1 MGVTYLLDTH
11 VFLWLLAEPERVSE
25 AVRASLDDPENRL
38 VVSSV
43 SALEGATKVRL
54 GKLNAPGLIDT
65 WNRQLAAIGA
75 EPLSITTDHAL
86 LAGRLGWA
94 HRDPF
99 DRLLVAQ
106 TTLEGMSLVTVD
118 RAMTQLPAFPIVTW

>member
-1 MGVTYLLDTH
+1 MTYLLDTH
-11 VFLWLLAEPERVSE
+11 VFLWLLSEPDRVPQD
-25 AVRASLDDPENRL
+25 VRDVLDDPANPL
-38 VVSSV
+38 AISAV
-43 SALEGATKVRL
+43 SALEVATKVRL

-65 WNRQLAAIGA
+65 WSQRVATMGA

-86 LAGRLGWA
+86 LAGRLAWT

-106 TTLEGMSLVTVD
+106 AMAEGMSLVTVD
-118 RAMTQLPAFPIVTW
+118 SAIAHLPAPAVVTW